1 MTGEPPSGRGVTT
14 FEGEVDYSRLTIFS
28 WTLFDYARTS
38 FSVMIK
44 TVGYALYFR
53 EVVAAGTM
61 RGDFYWG
68 LADSISMIIAAG
80 LSPVLGAAS
89 DYSHRRKRFLMVF
102 SMFCILGTAALY
114 WIRRGMVLP
123 GMLVFIGANVG
134 FQGGY
139 TFYDAFLPEIAPR
152 HVYGRVSGYGFGMG
166 YLGALSILAIAFPF
180 IRGGF
185 DSGNL
190 VRFRESFLLAAGF
203 FVVFSI
209 PAFIALRDHTGAYH
223 HKLPY
228 FRLGFRRAV
237 RTLKRLGKY
246 KSLSRFLIA
255 FFFYIDGVN
264 TVIFFSAL
272 YARGTLGFTPV
283 EVIIFFI
290 VAQTTAVLGSVIF
303 GILTDHWGPKQTI
316 AITLFIWI
324 GVVLS
329 AFFIQTKEQFYI
341 VGLFAG
347 VAIGSS
353 QSSSRTLMAFLT
365 PPEHAAEFFGFYDGI
380 AGNASAI
387 MGPLTFGA
395 ISSFTGSQRIAV
407 LSVLIFF
414 ITGLI
419 LLRQVKV
426 EWKKRAVKL
435 E

>member
-1 MTGEPPSGRGVTT
+1 MIGER
-14 FEGEVDYSRLTIFS
+14 YSRYTIFS
-28 WTLFDYARTS
+28 WALFDYARTS
-38 FSVMIK
+38 FSVMVK
-44 TVGYALYFR
+44 TVGFALYFR
-53 EVVAAGTM
+53 EIVAAGTS

-89 DYSHRRKRFLMVF
+89 DYSHRRKRFLLAF
-102 SMFCILGTAALY
+102 SALCIFGTAFLY
-114 WIRRGMVLP
+114 WIQRGMVLP
-123 GMLVFIGANVG
+123 GMLVFIAANVG

-139 TFYDAFLPEIAPR
+139 TFYDAFLPEIAPK
-152 HVYGRVSGYGFGMG
+152 HIYGRASGYGFAMG
-166 YLGALSILAIAFPF
+166 YLGALSILAITFPF
-180 IRGGF
+180 IKGGF
-185 DSGNL
+185 EPSNIDN
-190 VRFRESFLLAAGF
+190 FRKSFLIAAGF
-203 FVVFSI
+203 FAVFSI
-209 PAFIALRDHTGAYH
+209 PAFLRLRDHTGIYH
-223 HKLPY
+223 PKLPY

-237 RTLKRLGKY
+237 RTFKRLGQY
-246 KSLSRFLIA
+246 KSLSRFLLA
-255 FFFYIDGVN
+255 FFLYIDGVN

-290 VAQTTAVLGSVIF
+290 VAQTTAILGSVVF
-303 GILTDHWGPKQTI
+303 GILTDHWGPKRSI
-316 AITLFIWI
+316 NITLLIWI

-329 AFFIQTKEQFYI
+329 AFFIQTKTEFYI

-353 QSSSRTLMAFLT
+353 QSSSRSLMALLT
-365 PPEHAAEFFGFYDGI
+365 PPAHAAEFFGFYDGI

-414 ITGLI
+414 IGGLI
-419 LLRQVKV
+419 LLQQVKV
-426 EWKKRAVKL
+426 QWQSRTTET
-435 E
+435 

>member
-1 MTGEPPSGRGVTT
+1 MNGQK
-14 FEGEVDYSRLTIFS
+14 YSRLTIFS

-53 EVVAAGTM
+53 EVVTAGTF

-68 LADSISMIIAAG
+68 LADSISMVIAAMI
-80 LSPVLGAAS
+80 SPALGAAS
-89 DYSHRRKRFLMVF
+89 DYSHKRKRFLVVF
-102 SMFCILGTAALY
+102 SVLCIFGTAALY
-114 WIRRGMVLP
+114 WVEKGMILP
-123 GMLVFIGANVG
+123 GMLIFIAANVG

-166 YLGALSILAIAFPF
+166 YLGALSILAIALPF
-180 IRGGF
+180 IQRGF
-185 DSGNL
+185 EPSNL
-190 VRFRESFLLAAGF
+190 QRFRESFLIVAAF
-203 FVVFSI
+203 FALFSI
-209 PAFIALRDHTGAYH
+209 PAFIRLRDHTGVYH
-223 HKLPY
+223 RKLPY

-246 KSLSRFLIA
+246 RSLSRFLLA
-255 FFFYIDGVN
+255 FFLYIDGVN
-264 TVIFFSAL
+264 TVIFFAAL
-272 YARGTLGFTPV
+272 YARGTLAFTEM
-283 EVIIFFI
+283 EVVIFFI
-290 VAQTTAVLGSVIF
+290 VAQSTAIVGSVVF
-303 GILTDHWGPKQTI
+303 GILTDHWGPKRSI
-316 AITLFIWI
+316 AITLLIWI
-324 GVVLS
+324 AVVSS
-329 AFFIQTKEQFYI
+329 AFLIQTKQEFYI

-347 VAIGSS
+347 ISIGSS
-353 QSSSRTLMAFLT
+353 QSSSRSMMALLT

-414 ITGLI
+414 IGGLI
-419 LLRQVKV
+419 LLQQVKF
-426 EWKKRAVKL
+426 EWKKRTTLDGKT